1 MEAIHSDECN
11 ASVLDVTSDE
21 EEIRIIWNMRK
32 KQKNITEGRV
42 GLALISTK
50 VVKLKFSDLH
60 RGAAEISFIL
70 RCGTASLGD
79 WRPTFRENNAVSSTL
94 EPLRMRPPCCI
105 ATLRIDHPLIRLHIS
120 K

>member
-1 MEAIHSDECN
+1 VETIDSDECN
-11 ASVLDVTSDE
+11 ASVLDVTSVE
-21 EEIRIIWNMRK
+21 EEIRVIWCMRR

-60 RGAAEISFIL
+60 KGAAEVSIIM
-70 RCGTASLGD
+70 RCGAASQGD
-79 WRPTFRENNAVSSTL
+79 WRPTFRENNAVSWTL
-94 EPLRMRPPCCI
+94 EPLRMTPPCCI
-105 ATLRIDHPLIRLHIS
+105 ATLRTNHPLIRLHIS